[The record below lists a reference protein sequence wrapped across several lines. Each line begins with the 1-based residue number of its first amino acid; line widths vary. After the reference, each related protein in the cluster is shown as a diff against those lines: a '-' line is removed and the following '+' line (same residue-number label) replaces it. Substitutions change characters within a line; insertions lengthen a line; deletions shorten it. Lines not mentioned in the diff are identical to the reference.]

1 MFIIVVVE
9 FDRPDEGHHV
19 KALSPETAASSS
31 LIPTGYS
38 VSLIVFLGSNFE
50 IIICWKPLLSFAD
63 AAFSK
68 MLWDYRSSV
77 SYFFD

>member
-1 MFIIVVVE
+1 MKPCYYVAVVMFIIVVVE

-50 IIICWKPLLSFAD
+50 IIIC
-63 AAFSK
+63 
-68 MLWDYRSSV
+68 
-77 SYFFD
+77 